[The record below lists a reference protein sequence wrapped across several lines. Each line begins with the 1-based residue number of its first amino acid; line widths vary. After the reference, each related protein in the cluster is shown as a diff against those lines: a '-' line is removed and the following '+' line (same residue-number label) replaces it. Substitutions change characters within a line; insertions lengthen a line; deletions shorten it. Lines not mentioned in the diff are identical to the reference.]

1 MTEKRQANKKIK
13 KDTARQIALEVIC
26 AVIDGGAYAN
36 IALNKT
42 LRTKETDDRDRRFIT
57 ELVYGT
63 IKAKGT
69 LDWLLSQLS
78 ARPLAKIDKVILNI
92 LRMGLYQI
100 FYLDK
105 VPASAACNE
114 STELAKAASHAGAA
128 KFVNGILRSAVR
140 GREAGTLLFPDKSA
154 DAALNLALTKLHP
167 LWLVKHW
174 LKQFGEEETEKLLDY
189 NNLPPVLSL
198 RTNTLKTTRSNLLE
212 VLQAAGFEAVPS
224 KWCEEGII
232 CTKTAG
238 LNALMEKAPDAFYM
252 QDESSMLVAHAVCPQ
267 PGMTVLDL
275 CAAPGGKT
283 THLAQLM
290 QNKGKIYA
298 CDIHPHKMELIKENA
313 VRLGIDIIEPV
324 LMDASVFKP
333 EWADAADCVLVDAPC
348 SGFGVL
354 RRRAEAR
361 WRKNK
366 KDLKG
371 FPPLQ
376 KSILQNAARY
386 VKPDGRLDTDRMKE
400 LVECAKS
407 ESKSGKRPCAVTFH
421 RAFDVCRSPYE
432 ALRQCIELGIDT
444 ILTSGQ
450 KDSAWNGRELLKE
463 LVREAAGEI
472 EILAGAGISPEVIG
486 KLADYAGVTSFHMSG
501 KKVTDSKMEFRREDV
516 PMGIPGFPEFDIWQ
530 TDAGLVGNA
539 KRILIDLQEESLKN
553 DR

>member
-42 LRTKETDDRDRRFIT
+42 LRTKKTDDRDRRFIT

-174 LKQFGEEETEKLLDY
+174 LKQFGEETEKLLDY

-212 VLQAAGFEAVPS
+212 VLQEAGFEAVPS

-290 QNKGKIYA
+290 QNKGRIYA

-333 EWADAADCVLVDAPC
+333 EWADSADCVLVDAPC

-366 KDLKG
+366 KDLKV

-376 KSILQNAARY
+376 KAILQNAARY
-386 VKPDGRLDTDRMKE
+386 VKPGGRLVYSTCTLEQAENNLLVSEFLKANTEFEYSGFRHPLTGETINELQLLPQRDNVDGFYICVMRRKE
-400 LVECAKS
+400 L
-407 ESKSGKRPCAVTFH
+407 
-421 RAFDVCRSPYE
+421 
-432 ALRQCIELGIDT
+432 
-444 ILTSGQ
+444 
-450 KDSAWNGRELLKE
+450 
-463 LVREAAGEI
+463 
-472 EILAGAGISPEVIG
+472 
-486 KLADYAGVTSFHMSG
+486 
-501 KKVTDSKMEFRREDV
+501 
-516 PMGIPGFPEFDIWQ
+516 
-530 TDAGLVGNA
+530 
-539 KRILIDLQEESLKN
+539 
-553 DR
+553 

>member
-42 LRTKETDDRDRRFIT
+42 LRTKKTDDRDRRFIT

-154 DAALNLALTKLHP
+154 GAALNLALTKLHP

-198 RTNTLKTTRSNLLE
+198 RTNTLKTTRSYLLE
-212 VLQAAGFEAVPS
+212 VL
-224 KWCEEGII
+224 
-232 CTKTAG
+232 
-238 LNALMEKAPDAFYM
+238 
-252 QDESSMLVAHAVCPQ
+252 
-267 PGMTVLDL
+267 
-275 CAAPGGKT
+275 
-283 THLAQLM
+283 
-290 QNKGKIYA
+290 
-298 CDIHPHKMELIKENA
+298 
-313 VRLGIDIIEPV
+313 
-324 LMDASVFKP
+324 
-333 EWADAADCVLVDAPC
+333 
-348 SGFGVL
+348 
-354 RRRAEAR
+354 
-361 WRKNK
+361 
-366 KDLKG
+366 
-371 FPPLQ
+371 
-376 KSILQNAARY
+376 
-386 VKPDGRLDTDRMKE
+386 
-400 LVECAKS
+400 
-407 ESKSGKRPCAVTFH
+407 
-421 RAFDVCRSPYE
+421 
-432 ALRQCIELGIDT
+432 
-444 ILTSGQ
+444 
-450 KDSAWNGRELLKE
+450 
-463 LVREAAGEI
+463 
-472 EILAGAGISPEVIG
+472 
-486 KLADYAGVTSFHMSG
+486 
-501 KKVTDSKMEFRREDV
+501 
-516 PMGIPGFPEFDIWQ
+516 
-530 TDAGLVGNA
+530 
-539 KRILIDLQEESLKN
+539 
-553 DR
+553 

>member
-1 MTEKRQANKKIK
+1 MEYRRIIPNSISGTNLILGVLSIFESVAGNFEWAAIYIILAVAVDACKIK
-13 KDTARQIALEVIC
+13 AL
-26 AVIDGGAYAN
+26 
-36 IALNKT
+36 
-42 LRTKETDDRDRRFIT
+42 
-57 ELVYGT
+57 
-63 IKAKGT
+63 
-69 LDWLLSQLS
+69 
-78 ARPLAKIDKVILNI
+78 LA
-92 LRMGLYQI
+92 
-100 FYLDK
+100 
-105 VPASAACNE
+105 
-114 STELAKAASHAGAA
+114 AGAA

-252 QDESSMLVAHAVCPQ
+252 QDESSMLVAHAACSQ

-290 QNKGKIYA
+290 QNKGRIYA

-366 KDLKG
+366 KDLKV

-376 KSILQNAARY
+376 KAILQNAARY
-386 VKPDGRLDTDRMKE
+386 VKPGGRLVYSTCTLEQAENNLLVSEFLNANTEFEYAGFEHPLTGEAINELQLLPQRDNVDGFYICVMRRKE
-400 LVECAKS
+400 L
-407 ESKSGKRPCAVTFH
+407 
-421 RAFDVCRSPYE
+421 
-432 ALRQCIELGIDT
+432 
-444 ILTSGQ
+444 
-450 KDSAWNGRELLKE
+450 
-463 LVREAAGEI
+463 
-472 EILAGAGISPEVIG
+472 
-486 KLADYAGVTSFHMSG
+486 
-501 KKVTDSKMEFRREDV
+501 
-516 PMGIPGFPEFDIWQ
+516 
-530 TDAGLVGNA
+530 
-539 KRILIDLQEESLKN
+539 
-553 DR
+553 

>member
-1 MTEKRQANKKIK
+1 M
-13 KDTARQIALEVIC
+13 
-26 AVIDGGAYAN
+26 
-36 IALNKT
+36 
-42 LRTKETDDRDRRFIT
+42 
-57 ELVYGT
+57 
-63 IKAKGT
+63 
-69 LDWLLSQLS
+69 
-78 ARPLAKIDKVILNI
+78 
-92 LRMGLYQI
+92 
-100 FYLDK
+100 
-105 VPASAACNE
+105 
-114 STELAKAASHAGAA
+114 
-128 KFVNGILRSAVR
+128 R

-224 KWCEEGII
+224 KWCEEGVI
-232 CTKTAG
+232 CTKTSG

-290 QNKGKIYA
+290 QNKGRIYA

-313 VRLGIDIIEPV
+313 VRLGIDIIEPM

-361 WRKNK
+361 WRKSK
-366 KDLKG
+366 KDLKV
-371 FPPLQ
+371 FPQLQ
-376 KSILQNAARY
+376 KAILQNAARY
-386 VKPDGRLDTDRMKE
+386 VKPGGRLVYSTCTLEQAENNLLVSEFLNANTEFEYAGFRHPLTGETINELQLLPQRDNVDGFYICVMRRKE
-400 LVECAKS
+400 L
-407 ESKSGKRPCAVTFH
+407 
-421 RAFDVCRSPYE
+421 
-432 ALRQCIELGIDT
+432 
-444 ILTSGQ
+444 
-450 KDSAWNGRELLKE
+450 
-463 LVREAAGEI
+463 
-472 EILAGAGISPEVIG
+472 
-486 KLADYAGVTSFHMSG
+486 
-501 KKVTDSKMEFRREDV
+501 
-516 PMGIPGFPEFDIWQ
+516 
-530 TDAGLVGNA
+530 
-539 KRILIDLQEESLKN
+539 
-553 DR
+553 